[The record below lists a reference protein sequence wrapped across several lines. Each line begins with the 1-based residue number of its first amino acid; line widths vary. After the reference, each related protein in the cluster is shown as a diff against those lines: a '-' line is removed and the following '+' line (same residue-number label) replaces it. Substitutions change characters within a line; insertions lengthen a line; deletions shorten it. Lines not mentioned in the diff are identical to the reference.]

1 MPFTIVT
8 QGTFVQ
14 PATAVDQIIPLPSG
28 ADYFVTTNYTQMALQ
43 PSTGVVVRGEWF
55 GGGITAV
62 NDGIRWKK
70 NGTTPFGLQIDTFA
84 NNVSPNSTSNGFT
97 YVTSFP
103 SPQAALT
110 GTTITQASA
119 AVASVTNTYSNGDQ
133 VIIYNAVGMEQI
145 SGMTFTISSVT
156 GSQFTLVGLNSAGF
170 SAPATAFTVRRV
182 TQSPNGITTPVAPS
196 YLYVTAISQASQAQ
210 VTTSQQHG
218 LVVGQKIE
226 FTIPGSF
233 GMVQLNN
240 FNQPGS
246 KPVIVASV
254 VDTYNFTINVNTTN
268 YTAFAFPASS
278 GSPTTQLFATLA
290 PAGQA
295 ATFNPITNVTTGY
308 NFTTVPFRSSIF
320 VPYMIVPAGAQSPGG
335 AANDRIVWQA
345 YKMETGTINS
355 PVPS

>member
-8 QGTFVQ
+8 QGTFTQ
-14 PATAVDQIIPLPSG
+14 PATAVNQIIPLPSG

-43 PSTGVVVRGEWF
+43 PATGVVVRGEWF

-84 NNVSPNSTSNGFT
+84 NNVSPNTTSNGFT

-103 SPQAALT
+103 APQAALT
-110 GTTITQASA
+110 GTTITNASP

-133 VIIYNAVGMEQI
+133 VVIYNSTGALQY
-145 SGMTFTISSVT
+145 SGMTFTISSVS
-156 GSQFTLVGLNSAGF
+156 GSGFTLLGLNTPGSA
-170 SAPATAFTVRRV
+170 ATAFTVRRV
-182 TQSPNGITTPVAPS
+182 NAALPVAPS
-196 YLYVTAISQASQAQ
+196 FYYVTAITQATQAQ
-210 VTTSQQHG
+210 VTTSQANTY
-218 LVVGQKIE
+218 VVGQKVE

-233 GMVQLNN
+233 GMIQLNN
-240 FNQPGS
+240 FNQAQS
-246 KPVIVASV
+246 KPPIITSII
-254 VDTYNFTINVNTTN
+254 DPYNFTINVNTTN

-278 GSPTTQLFATLA
+278 GSPTTQLFATVA

-308 NFTTVPFRSSIF
+308 DFTKVPFHSGLFI
-320 VPYMIVPAGAQSPGG
+320 PYMLVPAGAQSPGG
-335 AANDRIVWQA
+335 AANDIIVWQA
-345 YKMETGTINS
+345 YKMETGTINA
-355 PVPS
+355 PNPS